1 MVTSAL
7 RRTLVLIVLGAV
19 VGACTPLDRSRK
31 VEDQPV
37 FTQELF
43 NINSPYSRDFD
54 APPQAV
60 CEAARQALLSQG
72 FVVVTEKLTLSA
84 RKFTQPSH
92 GIEVDLLVSVDCS
105 QDFSHPGHTQLYVTA
120 WEDHWATKHNA
131 NAASLGVGALGA
143 ISLPVNAAEDAL
155 VKVGV
160 KMVSEARFYER
171 FYALVESVYA
181 TRVRPPAVP

>member
-92 GIEVDLLVSVDCS
+92 GS

-120 WEDHWATKHNA
+120 WEDHLATKHNA